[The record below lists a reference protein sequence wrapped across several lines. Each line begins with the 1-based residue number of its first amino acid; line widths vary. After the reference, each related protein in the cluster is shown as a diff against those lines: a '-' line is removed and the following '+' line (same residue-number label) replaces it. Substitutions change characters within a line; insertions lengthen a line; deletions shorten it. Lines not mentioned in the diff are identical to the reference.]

1 MKFVSDRQYYG
12 DLYVVDGKKLSPY
25 TNKKLQLT
33 NGWGFVKVVENMS
46 FNKVKVDVYYL
57 DFSGFYPVNY
67 ISTEIV
73 EKEDIIELNWPMVMY
88 MYNTQG
94 FQFIIENYLHYLE
107 IFIVTSEEW
116 LGHKLGIY
124 QYPHC
129 FDSDKSI
136 MTFEGDWD
144 EQHLNIT
151 DFMIKYAENFD
162 FETHIKQLKQKYN
175 IK

>member
-46 FNKVKVDVYYL
+46 FNKVKVDIYYL

-94 FQFIIENYLHYLE
+94 CKFIIQSYLHYIE
-107 IFIVTSEEW
+107 MFIVTATEW
-116 LGHKLGIY
+116 CGQELAIFN
-124 QYPHC
+124 YPDC
-129 FDSDKSI
+129 FNVNKAI
-136 MTFEGDWD
+136 KIFRGDWN
-144 EQHLNIT
+144 EQNLEIT
-151 DFMIKYAENFD
+151 DFMIKYMDNFD
-162 FETHIKQLKQKYN
+162 IEGHINQLKQKYN